1 MENQGSDRKLWFVQQ
16 KFFWPKVY
24 SDVVEKVGNCS
35 RCVWGKTPE
44 RPKTDLVTIQTSRPR
59 GLVCIDF
66 LSLEK
71 SDRRVWTYLSDYG
84 PLSKVCYGYSSNTE
98 KQSEHFFRHCSYLVC
113 LHLDQVR
120 NFESSAIKELCRLA
134 GVKKS
139 CTTPYHPMGN
149 GQVEGF
155 YKTLLKLLE
164 TIDAEQKQDRKTY
177 GLPLDLGYN
186 ETKHNTT
193 GNLPH

>member
-1 MENQGSDRKLWFVQQ
+1 MENQGSDRTCWFVQQ
-16 KFFWPKVY
+16 IFFWPKVY

-35 RCVWGKTPE
+35 RCVWSKTPE

-84 PLSKVCYGYSSNTE
+84 PLSKVCYGYSSNTA
-98 KQSEHFFRHCSYLVC
+98 KAQSEHFFCHCSYLVC

-120 NFESSAIKELCRLA
+120 NFESLAIKELCRLA

-139 CTTPYHPMGN
+139 RTIPWKM
-149 GQVEGF
+149 VR
-155 YKTLLKLLE
+155 LKDSIRL
-164 TIDAEQKQDRKTY
+164 Y
-177 GLPLDLGYN
+177 WN
-186 ETKHNTT
+186 C
-193 GNLPH
+193 

>member
-1 MENQGSDRKLWFVQQ
+1 MVLKRLHDDMENQGNDRTYWFVQQ
-16 KFFWPKVY
+16 RFFWPKGY
-24 SDVVEKVGNCS
+24 SDVVEKVWNCS
-35 RCVWGKTPE
+35 RCVWSKTPE

-59 GLVCIDF
+59 GQVCIDF

-84 PLSKVCYGYSSNTE
+84 PLSKVCYGYSSNTA
-98 KQSEHFFRHCSYLVC
+98 QTLCEHFFCQCSYLVC

-139 CTTPYHPMGN
+139 RTTPYHPMRIC
-149 GQVEGF
+149 QVERF
-155 YKTLLKLLE
+155 Y
-164 TIDAEQKQDRKTY
+164 
-177 GLPLDLGYN
+177 
-186 ETKHNTT
+186 
-193 GNLPH
+193 

>member
-1 MENQGSDRKLWFVQQ
+1 
-16 KFFWPKVY
+16 
-24 SDVVEKVGNCS
+24 
-35 RCVWGKTPE
+35 
-44 RPKTDLVTIQTSRPR
+44 
-59 GLVCIDF
+59 
-66 LSLEK
+66 
-71 SDRRVWTYLSDYG
+71 
-84 PLSKVCYGYSSNTE
+84 
-98 KQSEHFFRHCSYLVC
+98 
-113 LHLDQVR
+113 
-120 NFESSAIKELCRLA
+120 
-134 GVKKS
+134 
-139 CTTPYHPMGN
+139 MGN